1 MGGQS
6 LTPVLIASQDTL
18 FTTVSA
24 GASHACAVVATGT
37 IYCWG
42 SNSNGQLGDGT
53 TMDNPTP
60 VEVAAP
66 SGVSF
71 SSVSAGGLHTCA
83 IANAPTLNTAYCWG
97 ANSSGQLGNGTTVDQ
112 LTPVAVSTIP

>member
-1 MGGQS
+1 V
-6 LTPVLIASQDTL
+6 PIAAPAGVT

-24 GASHACAVVATGT
+24 GGFHACAVATTGSV
-37 IYCWG
+37 YCWG

-53 TMDNPTP
+53 TTDSPTP
-60 VEVAAP
+60 GLVSAP
-66 SGVSF
+66 AGVSF
-71 SSVSAGGLHTCA
+71 TSVSAGGFHSCA